1 MSTSNPDDKTAA
13 SDPASSPPNEGHA
26 HGGIPFEE
34 YKKKL
39 EARLAEL
46 GKQMEVLKELLS
58 KAAHDAKVSLEHQLE
73 KLQKDHSE
81 EFERLN
87 KLRAAGEA
95 SLGTLGARLDK
106 LVEDVTAAITA
117 ALGGAKPAETAKSEP
132 AAKSPT
138 DPGPAAQT
146 PPPADK

>member
-13 SDPASSPPNEGHA
+13 SDPATSPPPEGHA
-26 HGGIPFEE
+26 PGGIPFDD

-58 KAAHDAKVSLEHQLE
+58 KAAHDAKATLEHQLE

-81 EFERLN
+81 EFERLA

-95 SLGTLGARLDK
+95 SLSTLGARLDK
-106 LVEDVTAAITA
+106 LVEDVTAAITS
-117 ALGGAKPAETAKSEP
+117 ALGGAKPADPAKSEP
-132 AAKSPT
+132 AAKPPT
-138 DPGPAAQT
+138 DPAAQT
-146 PPPADK
+146 PPPGDK

>member
-13 SDPASSPPNEGHA
+13 SDPATSPPPDGQA
-26 HGGIPFEE
+26 HGGIPFDD

-46 GKQMEVLKELLS
+46 GKQMDVLKELLS
-58 KAAHDAKVSLEHQLE
+58 KAAYDAKASLEHQLE

-81 EFERLN
+81 EFERLA

-106 LVEDVTAAITA
+106 LVEDVTAAITS
-117 ALGGAKPAETAKSEP
+117 ALSGAKPADSAKSEP
-132 AAKSPT
+132 AKSPT
-138 DPGPAAQT
+138 DPAQT
-146 PPPADK
+146 PPTSDK

>member
-13 SDPASSPPNEGHA
+13 SDPATSTPEGHA
-26 HGGIPFEE
+26 HGGIPFDD

-46 GKQMEVLKELLS
+46 GKQMEVLKDLLS
-58 KAAHDAKVSLEHQLE
+58 KAAHDAKTSLEHQLE
-73 KLQKDHSE
+73 KLQRDHAE

-117 ALGGAKPAETAKSEP
+117 ALGGAKPAEPAKSEP
-132 AAKSPT
+132 AAKASE
-138 DPGPAAQT
+138 PGPTAQT
-146 PPPADK
+146 PPTGENK

>member
-1 MSTSNPDDKTAA
+1 MSTSSPDDKTAA
-13 SDPASSPPNEGHA
+13 SDPATSPPPDGQA
-26 HGGIPFEE
+26 HGGIPFDD

-46 GKQMEVLKELLS
+46 GKQMEVLKDLLS
-58 KAAHDAKVSLEHQLE
+58 KAAHDAKATLEHQLE

-81 EFERLN
+81 EFERLAR
-87 KLRAAGEA
+87 LRAAGEA

-117 ALGGAKPAETAKSEP
+117 ALGGAKPTDPAKSEP
-132 AAKSPT
+132 AAKSPA
-138 DPGPAAQT
+138 DPAEKT
-146 PPPADK
+146 PPTSDK

>member
-1 MSTSNPDDKTAA
+1 MSTSNTDDKTAA
-13 SDPASSPPNEGHA
+13 SEPATGPSTDGHA
-26 HGGIPFEE
+26 HGGIPFDD

-46 GKQMEVLKELLS
+46 GKQMEVLKDLLS
-58 KAAHDAKVSLEHQLE
+58 KAAHDAKTSLEHQLE
-73 KLQKDHSE
+73 KLQRDHAE

-106 LVEDVTAAITA
+106 LVEDVTAAITS
-117 ALGGAKPAETAKSEP
+117 ALSGAKPAEPAKSEP
-132 AAKSPT
+132 AKASE
-138 DPGPAAQT
+138 PGPAAQT
-146 PPPADK
+146 PPTGENK